1 MNLHKY
7 SNLAEWVA
15 KLDVEVENRLI
26 TRLEAGIREWT
37 RVLHTDEKQSVRFSV
52 LLEFIVGLRMTS
64 GLRTNQ
70 NLKTHFPY
78 VFISHISPCDFLVH
92 LQVSA

>member
-1 MNLHKY
+1 MFLGKIQKLVDDLNLHKY

-37 RVLHTDEKQSVRFSV
+37 RVLHTDEKQTVRI
-52 LLEFIVGLRMTS
+52 L
-64 GLRTNQ
+64 
-70 NLKTHFPY
+70 
-78 VFISHISPCDFLVH
+78 
-92 LQVSA
+92 